1 MINLAISLCLK
12 TYMILQTF
20 YGISLCSLASHKIP
34 VWYVAWLISS
44 LYLLDVTF
52 NTHLCH
58 SGPSISCAV
67 SRFHILSALCL
78 HLYLLIPVN
87 TCFYYDRHLPDA
99 VNVFAHL
106 SVSSLLKCEL
116 LRTTCCSFPFSLARH
131 NLACCSWKI
140 LNESMNNSIY
150 KFCLTTEMLE
160 SFLCKRVGSLE
171 DLLVS
176 QDPFPSP
183 QRLFQIED

>member
-1 MINLAISLCLK
+1 MSLCLK

-34 VWYVAWLISS
+34 IWYVAWLISS

-99 VNVFAHL
+99 VNVFVHL

-116 LRTTCCSFPFSLARH
+116 LRTTCSFPFSLARH

-150 KFCLTTEMLE
+150 KFYLTTEMLE